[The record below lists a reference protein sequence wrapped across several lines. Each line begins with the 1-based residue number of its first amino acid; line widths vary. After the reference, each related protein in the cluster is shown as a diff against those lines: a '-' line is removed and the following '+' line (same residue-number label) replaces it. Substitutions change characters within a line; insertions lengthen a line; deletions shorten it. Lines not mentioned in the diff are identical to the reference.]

1 VTSYRRFLS
10 ALMLLML
17 LAVIAGAQESLVAR
31 GEALYMQNK
40 PREAASVLEAA
51 LQEQPNNQK
60 LHLYLGVVYEQL
72 ELYNQAVSTL
82 DRGASLG
89 GEYAADINLNL
100 GNNLFRLRRL
110 EEAEAAYTEALR
122 ENGRL
127 AEAYLNRANLRVR
140 TESYEEAVSD
150 YTVYLNLEPDA
161 PQEPEIR
168 RMISLLQDTLEAEE
182 ARIADEE
189 RRKREEEARR
199 QALLSSVLNS
209 LDSAG
214 RETQSLSGGSEDI
227 RQSEDTIDIAD

>member
-1 VTSYRRFLS
+1 
-10 ALMLLML
+10 MLLML
-17 LAVIAGAQESLVAR
+17 LAVLAGAQESLLAR

-51 LQEQPNNQK
+51 LEEQPNNQK

-72 ELYNQAVSTL
+72 ELYNQAISTL

-89 GEYAADINLNL
+89 GGYTADIHLNL
-100 GNNLFRLRRL
+100 GNNLFRLGRL
-110 EEAEAAYTEALR
+110 EEAEEAYTEALR
-122 ENGRL
+122 ANGRL
-127 AEAYLNRANLRVR
+127 EDAYLNRANLRVR
-140 TESYEEAVSD
+140 TESYEDAISD

-168 RMISLLQDTLEAEE
+168 RMISLLQGTLEAEE
-182 ARIADEE
+182 ARIAEEE
-189 RRKREEEARR
+189 RRRREEEAQR
-199 QALLSSVLNS
+199 QALLNSVLNS